1 MSSGDDWSKWNA
13 MAAEFYNKVVKG
25 VNADGQQLIDEA
37 HVPSLSEKN
46 DPKAFNSEK
55 YPYPYLAILKDSA
68 LVNERIIL
76 LFFGENLIYNVDYRK
91 KSRVYNVYF
100 KNIG

>member
-1 MSSGDDWSKWNA
+1 MASGDDWSKWNP
-13 MAAEFYNKVVKG
+13 MAADFYNEAVNSY
-25 VNADGQQLIDEA
+25 VNADGQKLIDEA

-46 DPKAFNSEK
+46 DPKAFNSK
-55 YPYPYLAILKDSA
+55 KYPYLAILKDSA
-68 LVNERIIL
+68 LVSERTIV
-76 LFFGENLIYNVDYRK
+76 LFFGENLIFNVDYRK